1 MMTMRPAR
9 PPDPARLGR
18 RRRSVG
24 RVVLV
29 SLMLALS
36 RPAAAQ
42 DAPAPLVWSRVEPAR
57 VDGGP
62 VDAQAA
68 PVTPVIPAA
77 QAGQADHAPRLAARS
92 TRYDALI
99 DAVARQFD
107 LDAAL
112 LHAMIETESRYDADA
127 RSPKGAVGLMQVMP
141 ETGRRFGFTD
151 LADPDTN
158 LRAGA
163 TYLKWLL
170 KTFDNHL
177 ELAVAGYNAGE
188 GAVMKSG
195 WKIPP
200 YRETQLYVSAVLKRY
215 RSPDEAGAPAA
226 VTTTTIGDARR
237 HRPAPP
243 AHARPSSVAI
253 LGKLAGLLLSSPRAS
268 ASATP

>member
-1 MMTMRPAR
+1 M
-9 PPDPARLGR
+9 
-18 RRRSVG
+18 
-24 RVVLV
+24 LV
-29 SLMLALS
+29 ALMLTRALS
-36 RPAAAQ
+36 AAAQ
-42 DAPAPLVWSRVEPAR
+42 DAPAPLVWTRVEPAHAD
-57 VDGGP
+57 VGP
-62 VDAQAA
+62 ADAQAA
-68 PVTPVIPAA
+68 PAPSVAHAGPAGHASHPAA
-77 QAGQADHAPRLAARS
+77 HSA
-92 TRYDALI
+92 RYDALI

-107 LDAAL
+107 LDAGL
-112 LHAMIETESRYDADA
+112 LHAMIETESRYDAEA

-170 KTFDNHL
+170 KTFDDNL

-188 GAVMKSG
+188 GAVMKAG

-215 RSPDEAGAPAA
+215 RSPDEATATRAA
-226 VTTTTIGDARR
+226 AAARTGIGL
-237 HRPAPP
+237 HRSR
-243 AHARPSSVAI
+243 ARPSSVAM

-268 ASATP
+268 ASANP